1 MLVARARTAL
11 AAVVLTPL
19 AVGCAALGG
28 GGESSASCAF
38 VVDYRDSQYVD
49 VGRVK
54 PELGSKVGTARQ
66 AVCED
71 QGGGEE
77 DAADA
82 VAAEDRTV
90 YTAYAI
96 KGVDPADAI
105 AVRESPGG
113 ELSVMVDPREDESI
127 PEAEDRIFGRDDA
140 AGEGDGGATG
150 EGEGDGEG
158 EDGGPDRPSAAMCL
172 FVVEYAGEGYIN
184 RGDADFELGK
194 RLGTA
199 RTTYCDDTP
208 GDVDPTPEPEVYEAY
223 AVKGLDP
230 ADAIAVRLSADAELL
245 FMTSLDDDLPQEVLD
260 RLKER

>member
-38 VVDYRDSQYVD
+38 VVDYRDSRYID
-49 VGRVK
+49 VGRVEY
-54 PELGSKVGTARQ
+54 ELGSKVGTARQ
-66 AVCED
+66 AICDDE
-71 QGGGEE
+71 GGGGE

-105 AVRESPGG
+105 AVRESPDG
-113 ELSVMVDPREDESI
+113 ELSVMVDPSEDESLRD
-127 PEAEDRIFGRDDA
+127 AQDRIFGRDDA
-140 AGEGDGGATG
+140 AGDGDGG
-150 EGEGDGEG
+150 EEGDGEG
-158 EDGGPDRPSAAMCL
+158 GNGGTDGPSAAKCV
-172 FVVEYAGEGYIN
+172 FVVKYAGEGYLN
-184 RGDADFELGK
+184 RGEADFELGE

-230 ADAIAVRLSADAELL
+230 ADAIAVRLSADEEPM
-245 FMTSLDDDLPQEVLD
+245 FMTSLGDDLPQEVLD

>member
-38 VVDYRDSQYVD
+38 VVDYRDSQYID
-49 VGRVK
+49 VGRV
-54 PELGSKVGTARQ
+54 EYDLGSKVGTARQ
-66 AVCED
+66 AICDD

-96 KGVDPADAI
+96 KGVDPTDAI

-113 ELSVMVDPREDESI
+113 ELSVMVAPREDEAL
-127 PEAEDRIFGRDDA
+127 PDAEDRIFGRDDA
-140 AGEGDGGATG
+140 AGEGASAPGEGDSGEGDSGEGGATTAKCAFVL
-150 EGEGDGEG
+150 EYDGESYIG
-158 EDGGPDRPSAAMCL
+158 RAAEDLAMGAK
-172 FVVEYAGEGYIN
+172 V
-184 RGDADFELGK
+184 
-194 RLGTA
+194 GTA
-199 RTTYCDDTP
+199 RAMHCDDTP
-208 GDVDPTPEPEVYEAY
+208 GDTDATPEPEVYEAY
-223 AVKGLDP
+223 EIKGLDP
-230 ADAIAVRLSADAELL
+230 ADAIAVRRSADEEPVFLTRLGEKLPPEVEKRFAE
-245 FMTSLDDDLPQEVLD
+245 
-260 RLKER
+260 R

>member
-38 VVDYRDSQYVD
+38 VVDYRDSQYID
-49 VGRVK
+49 VGRVEY
-54 PELGSKVGTARQ
+54 ELGSKVGTARQ
-66 AVCED
+66 AICDD

-105 AVRESPGG
+105 AVRESPDG
-113 ELSVMVDPREDESI
+113 ELSVMVDPKEDEPI
-127 PEAEDRIFGRDDA
+127 RDAGVRIFGRDAA
-140 AGEGDGGATG
+140 AGDGDGGG
-150 EGEGDGEG
+150 EGNGGTDGS
-158 EDGGPDRPSAAMCL
+158 SAGKCV
-172 FVVEYAGEGYIN
+172 FVVKYAGEGYLN
-184 RGDADFELGK
+184 RGEADFELGA

-199 RTTYCDDTP
+199 LTTYCDDTP

-230 ADAIAVRLSADAELL
+230 ADAIAVRLSADEEPM
-245 FMTSLDDDLPQEVLD
+245 FMTRLGAKLPPEVLD
-260 RLKER
+260 RLTEQ